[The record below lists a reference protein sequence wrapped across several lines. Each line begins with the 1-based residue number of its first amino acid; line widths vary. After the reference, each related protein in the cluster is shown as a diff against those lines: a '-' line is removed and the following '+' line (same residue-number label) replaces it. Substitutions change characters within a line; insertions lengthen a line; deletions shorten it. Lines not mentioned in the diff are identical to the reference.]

1 MSKPV
6 MFALAAVLFVGL
18 GIFFLLDDGTA
29 VTAVSREGAAASAAA
44 PERLGPADA
53 VGTLRTSAFDKSNA
67 IDADTP
73 GALSIIVVDESDTPV
88 KGATVEFQRA
98 RGGFGRG
105 GRGGGM
111 FPSDDTPK
119 PMRTMTTDSE
129 GRVAV
134 DEPVTRS
141 IDIIAK
147 HQDAIGMAS
156 FDPNDPQ
163 DLGAQKRVVIRPIK
177 NVDVQVVDT
186 NGTPVPGVRVQANL
200 DDPFNRARMARQW
213 TADPD
218 GVARLQVTALDPE
231 LYDSEEITLAA
242 QLLGA
247 DAVTEKVNP
256 RTAGR
261 TIIRVPNIVTVNVVV
276 KAAFGD
282 PLPERLNLT
291 WQIENAD
298 GGQGGGRGG
307 MMGMM
312 NNAFGRRDFSG
323 TKTSIAGFKAG
334 AVVRF
339 SLGADDRVTTRATLT
354 LPTETKTADLEIELG
369 KAQPYLTARLIDDVG
384 TPITTGNFS
393 AELAYVGEAP
403 TTPAA
408 VATATATTSVEV
420 RGGPPNARGGR
431 GGGNRPVDVEPDET
445 GLVRIPVDID
455 RPGTMKFR
463 KSDGGFG
470 PGGGNEAVLA
480 THPFTGTAPGQVQ
493 TLPDIRIDR
502 PPVLVAGVVVDAGGV
517 PVPNARVTIDLS
529 EAAVA
534 LRQNQNNADNQGG
547 GRGGRGPNRG
557 AFGLFNL
564 SNRSDKEGRFELRAV
579 AGDDVKELPLKVT
592 AQSKGARA
600 EAVSFKP
607 GMTDVKVTVAPTG
620 SLVGKVRMSI
630 PTMKGTISMTAA
642 PSNLMSQSDGAPWM
656 RFVAPGGAR
665 ARAAKDGSFA
675 LRELKPGNYDI
686 VFAYDGEDVTT
697 ISNIEVKGG
706 EPTADPRLADLVI
719 GTEAWIGDVTVTDE
733 RGSPLQGASV
743 TFDDGQDNGN
753 GMRRGGGGR
762 MGFGGFR
769 FGRPMRT
776 DSFGHVAPSFV
787 HRVENLTVKVAFDGY
802 REQSFTNPTFPLTVR
817 MNKGATVLV
826 TFALPGGFP
835 PIEGLRNFRLRAQP
849 AMTEEEMRAA
859 MEAAQG
865 GTQPRAPG
873 GGSQPTVVLEPG
885 VMSGEIQ
892 GLMPGK
898 WSIRASAV
906 MEGRGN
912 SNWIP
917 LGDIVV
923 GENDQRLAFT
933 VTLDATTAEL
943 LRQAGR
949 GRGPRG
955 GGQGGGQGGGAG
967 PGTGG
972 APGNPT
978 DATGAPRARGRGQG
992 AAGGQGGGNGGNGQ
1006 PGQRGGRGNRG
1017 NGGNGNPQQGGQG
1030 NGGG

>member
-29 VTAVSREGAAASAAA
+29 VSAVSREGAATTADA

-247 DAVTEKVNP
+247 EAVTEKASL
-256 RTAGR
+256 RAAGR
-261 TIIRVPNIVTVNVVV
+261 TIIRVPNIITVNVVV

-403 TTPAA
+403 TAPAA
-408 VATATATTSVEV
+408 PATATATTSVEV

-470 PGGGNEAVLA
+470 PGGGNDAVLA

-607 GMTDVKVTVAPTG
+607 GTTDVKVTVAPTG
-620 SLVGKVRMSI
+620 SLVGKVRMAI
-630 PTMKGTISMTAA
+630 PTMKGAISMTAA

-665 ARAAKDGSFA
+665 ARAAKDGSFT

-802 REQSFTNPTFPLTVR
+802 REQSFTNPAFPLTVR

-859 MEAAQG
+859 MEAMQNGGQGRFQG
-865 GTQPRAPG
+865 GNQ
-873 GGSQPTVVLEPG
+873 QTVSLEPG

-955 GGQGGGQGGGAG
+955 GGQGGGNGGGAG

-972 APGNPT
+972 APGTPT
-978 DATGAPRARGRGQG
+978 DATGAPRGRGRGQG

-1017 NGGNGNPQQGGQG
+1017 NGGNGDPQQGGQG